1 MLLAGQ
7 IILFANEE
15 CSSTKEVNM
24 PGSFSTAALNG
35 QVFFLEGR
43 FQPGKKEKV
52 TELIRD
58 NGGTLATKFGPDVTV
73 VLQEKPGKSKHPVE
87 LNRSLQDLTNL
98 LGLRECDPAAVFAD
112 EDARR
117 RLDRLPWFAFGGGFV
132 FEVRDAAWSGETFRA
147 DADADS
153 NVPWRLVNS
162 TFQNCQFEHLRVV
175 GSILG
180 PNGRTAI
187 DGGRATDCVVRN
199 CRFAAIERWSAK
211 GVTLED
217 SKANCLSECEFAEV
231 RWLRGSLPAIR
242 NSTVRSL
249 FVDDGAFPS
258 IAASAFRNCRFE
270 RLGNDEWLAVDDNLL
285 RKVVEGGSLTD
296 CLLVEVRLD
305 QFHWEQV
312 TLSGVKFENCKF
324 KELVFTD
331 CDLTGCRFENVSVGT
346 LDFKNCRLSGCHWE
360 GLAPETLGLPVDVSG
375 GIAGLAEAS
384 DSGSSDG
391 GSTVINI
398 EAMPA
403 LAAFCEMFVARD
415 NVKFDFVA
423 STASGQPVDV
433 HISKLRYWEFSAKG
447 ESVAF
452 KTELGDLD
460 DKSPAGVAR
469 VLARLFREVGIT
481 SVATKGMKVKM
492 EVQFLNKPKVPAA
505 DFKNLARA
513 AFEELMGAG

>member
-1 MLLAGQ
+1 
-7 IILFANEE
+7 
-15 CSSTKEVNM
+15 M
-24 PGSFSTAALNG
+24 PGSFSAAALDG

-73 VLQEKPGKSKHPVE
+73 VLQEKPGKSKHPGE
-87 LNRSLQDLTNL
+87 LVRTLQDLTSL
-98 LGLRECDPAAVFAD
+98 LDLRECDPAAVFAD

-117 RLDRLPWFAFGGGFV
+117 RLNRLPWFAFESGFV

-147 DADADS
+147 DADSDS

-162 TFQNCQFEHLRVV
+162 SFKDCQFEHLSVI
-175 GSILG
+175 GSGLG

-187 DGGRATDCVVRN
+187 EGGQVTDCVVRN
-199 CRFAAIERWSAK
+199 CRFALIERWSAK
-211 GVTLED
+211 GVTFED
-217 SKANCLSECEFAEV
+217 SSTNCLSECDLAEV

-249 FVDDGAFPS
+249 FVEDGAFPS
-258 IAASAFRNCRFE
+258 ISASEFSNCRFE
-270 RLGNDEWLAVDDNLL
+270 RFGNDKWLAVDDNML
-285 RKVVEGGSLTD
+285 RKVVEGSLLKE
-296 CLLVEVRLD
+296 CSLVEVRLD

-331 CDLTGCRFENVSVGT
+331 CDLTDCRFENVSVGT
-346 LDFKNCRLSGCHWE
+346 LDFKSCRLSDCHWE
-360 GLAPETLGLPVDVSG
+360 GPAPQTLGLPVDVSG
-375 GIAGLAEAS
+375 GIAGLEEAS
-384 DSGSSDG
+384 DSGASDG
-391 GSTVINI
+391 GSTAINI

-403 LAAFCEMFVARD
+403 LTAFCEMFVARD
-415 NVKFDFVA
+415 NVKFDFIA
-423 STASGQPVDV
+423 STASGRPVDV
-433 HISKLRYWEFSAKG
+433 HVSKLRYWEFSAKG

-452 KTELGDLD
+452 KTELSDFD

-481 SVATKGMKVKM
+481 SVAAKGMKVKM
-492 EVQFLNKPKVPAA
+492 ELQSFKTPKIPAA
-505 DFKNLARA
+505 DFKDLALA
-513 AFEELMGAG
+513 AFEELAGAG